1 MSYSKKTNKLFFKK
15 YVYKIAIRT
24 PVASQFR
31 GKNPILTKL
40 QIAVLEDKIKRNGT
54 MTVNAGG
61 YYNKKY
67 ATLAEIQIAKQILG
81 VLETFDDYGLR
92 VECNTLGLYSN
103 DPAFIQSI
111 ENIIGIDIEETAEPE
126 NDEIKKFLLSKPK
139 AIIRKEYTHKYKV
152 TVKPLWSE
160 ADNFVEWAK
169 KLPKIKVASRK
180 YTYGGH
186 FYVADEKTLSLC
198 HIFLSDSIT
207 KIEELVT
214 TAEI

>member
-15 YVYKIAIRT
+15 YVYKIAVRT

-31 GKNPILTKL
+31 GKNLTLTRL
-40 QIAVLEDKIKRNGT
+40 QIAVLEDKLKKNGT
-54 MTVNAGG
+54 ASVNSGG
-61 YYNKKY
+61 YYNRRY
-67 ATLAEIQIAKQILG
+67 ATQAEIQLAKQILG
-81 VLETFDDYGLR
+81 VLETFDDFGLR

-103 DPAFIQSI
+103 DPMFVQAI
-111 ENIIGIDIEETAEPE
+111 ENIIGIDIEETAKPE
-126 NDEIKKFLLSKPK
+126 NDEIKEFLLSKPK

-160 ADNFVEWAK
+160 AENFVTWAE
-169 KLPKIKVASRK
+169 KLPKIKVASHK
-180 YTYGGH
+180 FMYGGH

-198 HIFLSDSIT
+198 HIFLSDKIT
-207 KIEELVT
+207 KVEELVI